1 MSAAAESVK
10 VDLTNPRE
18 VRLMALN
25 LATAARQG
33 RTGVDFRSDVDGKSD
48 DLAAQILHDAKAF
61 QKFITGGG
69 IAPELQLTDD
79 RTPPE

>member
-10 VDLTNPRE
+10 VDLTNVRE

-33 RTGVDFRSDVDGKSD
+33 RAGVDFRSDTAGKSD

-61 QKFITGGG
+61 TKFITGGG
-69 IAPELQLTDD
+69 VAPELQLTDA
-79 RTPPE
+79 RTPPG

>member
-1 MSAAAESVK
+1 MSAAGDSIR

-18 VRLMALN
+18 GRLMALN
-25 LATAARQG
+25 LATAARSMRQ
-33 RTGVDFRSDVDGKSD
+33 GVDFRSDTDGKSD

-69 IAPELQLTDD
+69 VAPELQLTDD